1 MRELGDLALLKKI
14 PINNN
19 RIQGIEMENRY
30 AFHDLINVHVLH
42 VCTTL
47 VSDHYIF

>member
-1 MRELGDLALLKKI
+1 MKELGDLALLKKI

-30 AFHDLINVHVLH
+30 AFYDLINVHVQ
-42 VCTTL
+42 CTTL

>member
-19 RIQGIEMENRY
+19 RIEMENRY
-30 AFHDLINVHVLH
+30 AFHDLINVHVL
-42 VCTTL
+42 CTTL